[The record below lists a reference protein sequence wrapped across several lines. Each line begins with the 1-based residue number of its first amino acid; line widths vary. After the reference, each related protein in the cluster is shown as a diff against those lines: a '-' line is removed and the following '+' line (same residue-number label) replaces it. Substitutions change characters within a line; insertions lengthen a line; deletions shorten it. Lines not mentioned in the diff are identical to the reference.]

1 MPSTT
6 RRAFV
11 TGASAALLAVS
22 ECKTLDT
29 APSPAHWVAVYLGDR
44 EETHDVTVAVADG
57 DGATLFE
64 RTYRLSDDN
73 EADEGATFP
82 GTTEPETLVV
92 TVDDA
97 RFERDWP
104 GFERRELPC
113 NDPNESGVE
122 LWVENDGDGDPS
134 VRVEADCQAVTPD

>member
-1 MPSTT
+1 M
-6 RRAFV
+6 
-11 TGASAALLAVS
+11 
-22 ECKTLDT
+22 
-29 APSPAHWVAVYLGDR
+29 AVYLGDR